1 MDISESFENFNNQL
15 NDLTVQFNSFY
26 NSLKNLKGKSVYQ
39 SLIKKSQEYLRN
51 LAARLEKIKK
61 VYEVFTRQLDGDCN
75 NYMNEMSK
83 IEEEDVFDID
93 GLKQEFV
100 TFKEEFI
107 GKKNEGLNKM
117 TSPSFI

>member
-51 LAARLEKIKK
+51 LAARLAKIKK
-61 VYEVFTRQLDGDCN
+61 VYEYLQDNSMV
-75 NYMNEMSK
+75 
-83 IEEEDVFDID
+83 IAI
-93 GLKQEFV
+93 
-100 TFKEEFI
+100 I
-107 GKKNEGLNKM
+107 
-117 TSPSFI
+117 I